1 MGVLEESC
9 LSLRSKRRRS
19 FSNPLKNNTFSI
31 MHRKIFTGNKDMIL
45 RGYFYVLCSCQQFWL
60 KIGSLEIHAKPKK
73 RVKIWILLQM
83 VNSCVGC
90 AQTNKIN
97 KKINVL
103 SFLSGI
109 RAKNMCAK
117 GNHLVDNKFK
127 EIISK

>member
-1 MGVLEESC
+1 
-9 LSLRSKRRRS
+9 
-19 FSNPLKNNTFSI
+19 

-60 KIGSLEIHAKPKK
+60 KIGSPEIHAKPKK

-97 KKINVL
+97 KKINFL
-103 SFLSGI
+103 SFFKWYM
-109 RAKNMCAK
+109 REKYVRK
-117 GNHLVDNKFK
+117 G
-127 EIISK
+127 